1 MTDLTAFW
9 SYLSEGPLLW
19 LALTLLAYAAGDA
32 CFRASGRKPYVNT
45 VLVAVAILAMI
56 LWVTGTSY
64 GTYFEGAQFV
74 HFLLGPATV
83 SLALPLFDNL
93 GR

>member
-45 VLVAVAILAMI
+45 VLVAVAIP
-56 LWVTGTSY
+56 VSY
-64 GTYFEGAQFV
+64 T
-74 HFLLGPATV
+74 HLT
-83 SLALPLFDNL
+83 LPTIYSV
-93 GR
+93 